1 MEQAMKLMK
10 TLSGMALCTA
20 ALACAVGA
28 QANELQN
35 IQKKGEI
42 RIGVDISAPPYGMV
56 DKDAKQTGFD
66 VESARLLAKD
76 LGVKLVVVPVTGP
89 TRVQFLLTN
98 KVDAIMAS
106 FSITDE
112 RKKVIDFSNP
122 YGVVPVVVFGPK
134 ADQIAGPKDLADKS
148 IAVTRGTTSDM
159 TITDSTKGVP
169 GVRIVRYEDDS
180 TSNTAASTGQQKVL
194 VGAPSVLPEIQ
205 KANSKADLAYKYT
218 ATEFPMGVGIRQNQP
233 ELKARI
239 NQWVATNLKNGE
251 LNTIYKKYFFGQSL
265 PESMLK

>member
-1 MEQAMKLMK
+1 MQTFK
-10 TLSGMALCTA
+10 TFSRLVVCVAVA
-20 ALACAVGA
+20 ACAFSA

-56 DKDAKQTGFD
+56 DKNAKETGFD

-76 LGVKLVVVPVTGP
+76 LGVKLVIVPVTGP
-89 TRVQFLLTN
+89 TRVQFLRTN

-112 RKKVIDFSNP
+112 RKKVIDFSEP

-134 ADQIAGPKDLADKS
+134 AAKIAGPKDLANKS

-159 TITDSTKGVP
+159 TISDSTKGVP

-194 VGAPSVLPEIQ
+194 VGAPSVLPEIL
-205 KANSKADLAYKYT
+205 KANPKADLVYKYT
-218 ATEFPMGVGIRQNQP
+218 ATEFPMGVGIRQN
-233 ELKARI
+233 EAEFKARI
-239 NQWVATNLKNGE
+239 NKWVSANLKNGQ
-251 LNTIYKKYFFGQSL
+251 LNAIYKKYFFGQSL
-265 PESMLK
+265 PEKMLK